1 MRVKSWW
8 QGLDR
13 IRLESSREHKPTSVL
28 NNLWRTEERLFRD
41 PDYATAYSSE
51 IQKLEQA
58 GYTTEV
64 SQEMWE
70 SSRLE
75 SHGSSRIIWRLK
87 NRIVFN
93 SSFTHQANNC
103 NELIPPCPNLS
114 SSLLGILLGFRAVSS
129 VIKRYVSSGKAIPE
143 DRPLLQFLPC
153 VMQRDNPPS
162 VYEWQGLPFRTT
174 CSPCCATY
182 AHH

>member
-1 MRVKSWW
+1 VFTITLSPSAELHHKTLEKLGQLNILHMRVKSWW

-70 SSRLE
+70 SSRE
-75 SHGSSRIIWRLK
+75 SRFIPHHMATEKQNCVQLFLYPSSKQL
-87 NRIVFN
+87 
-93 SSFTHQANNC
+93 
-103 NELIPPCPNLS
+103 
-114 SSLLGILLGFRAVSS
+114 
-129 VIKRYVSSGKAIPE
+129 
-143 DRPLLQFLPC
+143 
-153 VMQRDNPPS
+153 
-162 VYEWQGLPFRTT
+162 
-174 CSPCCATY
+174 
-182 AHH
+182 